1 VLLINVRIRTV
12 LLCLG
17 LVLVVLA
24 AYGNHF
30 QNGFHF
36 DDSHTILENRFI
48 QNLHNVPGFFTDA
61 GRFNPAGPVYRP
73 LVAVSLAIDF
83 RLAKGYKPFF
93 FHLSTFLWFAVQLVL
108 MVFLFRRIMDRA
120 DPHPWN
126 LWTALLAAACYGLH
140 PANAETVNYITQ
152 RSEVYSTLGVV
163 ASLLCFAAYPGQRK
177 RGWYLLPAIAAYLS
191 SAPALIFPL
200 LLLSYVFLV
209 EQEGTLGAWAENR
222 AENREK
228 WAAAFRT
235 TVPAFA
241 VTAVAALLIWIMTPA
256 ATPHGAATSPWLY
269 RATQPW
275 VALHY
280 FKTFFLPT
288 GLSADS
294 DWTPVSGPF
303 SLAAL
308 AGYLF
313 VAALLVAAVRTSRR
327 PETRPVAFGILWFFL
342 ALLPASLAPMSEV
355 TNDHR
360 MFFPFVGLVLAVFW
374 SLRLLLGSVVDPVG
388 RTPWS
393 AADAP
398 VGLSEQPGSRTRGS
412 GADEGVRPTWL
423 RATLAA
429 VVVLLAL
436 AGASTHVRNT
446 VWRTEESLWRD
457 VTVKSPNNARG
468 MMNYAMTFLNHHDY
482 GTALSY
488 LERAESLDPAYGPV
502 ESNLGVALAGLDR
515 KAEAERHF
523 QRAVELA
530 PNQAEPRV
538 FYGGWLY
545 GQGRLAESQSQLEA
559 AMRANPLSFPAREV
573 LMEVYNKEGNL
584 QAAHRLMEETVR
596 LAWGDEAARR
606 FMTELAEREKHAR
619 EVRFPDSLK
628 PEELVNLSAK
638 LCNNK
643 DYDDCLGAAQK
654 AVNLRPDYAEAYNN
668 MAAAYLAMGRWDEG
682 IAAARQAIRIK
693 PTYDAA
699 RSNLEWGLS
708 QKAKGK

>member
-1 VLLINVRIRTV
+1 MLRINVNIRTV

-24 AYGNHF
+24 AYANHF

-61 GRFNPAGPVYRP
+61 ARFNPAGPAYRP

-93 FHLSTFLWFAVQLVL
+93 FHLSTFLWFAVQLIL
-108 MVFLFRRIMDRA
+108 MFFLFRRIMDRA

-152 RSEVYSTLGVV
+152 RSELYSTLGVV

-177 RGWYLLPAIAAYLS
+177 RGWYLLPALAACLS
-191 SAPALIFPL
+191 SASALIFPL
-200 LLLSYVFLV
+200 LLLSYLFLV
-209 EQEGTLGAWAENR
+209 EQEGTLGDWAENR
-222 AENREK
+222 QK
-228 WAAAFRT
+228 WSAALRAA
-235 TVPAFA
+235 VPALA
-241 VTAVAALLIWIMTPA
+241 VTAVAALVIWIMTPA
-256 ATPHGAATSPWLY
+256 AIPRGAATSPWLY

-288 GLSADS
+288 GLSADT
-294 DWTPVSGPF
+294 DWRPVSGPF
-303 SLAAL
+303 SMAAL

-313 VAALLVAAVRTSRR
+313 VAAMLVAAFRTSRR

-342 ALLPASLAPMSEV
+342 ALLPASLTPMSEV

-360 MFFPFVGLVLAVFW
+360 MFFPFVGLALAVFW
-374 SLRLLLGSVVDPVG
+374 SLRLLLGSAAGLAAGAVVNPV
-388 RTPWS
+388 R
-393 AADAP
+393 
-398 VGLSEQPGSRTRGS
+398 
-412 GADEGVRPTWL
+412 L

-429 VVVLLAL
+429 VVVLLGL
-436 AGASTHVRNT
+436 AAVGTHIRNT

-468 MMNYAMTFLNHHDY
+468 MMNYAMTFLNRHDY
-482 GTALSY
+482 GTAVSY
-488 LERAESLDPAYGPV
+488 LERAELLDPSYGPV
-502 ESNLGVALAGLDR
+502 ESNLGVALAGLNQ

-523 QRAVELA
+523 RRALELA
-530 PNQAEPRV
+530 PNLAEPRV

-545 GQGRLAESQSQLEA
+545 GQGRLVESQAQLEA
-559 AMRANPLSFPAREV
+559 AMRANPLSFPAREA
-573 LMEVYNKEGNL
+573 LMAVYNDEGNL

-596 LAWGDEAARR
+596 LAWGAEAARR
-606 FMTELAEREKHAR
+606 FMTELIEREQHAR
-619 EVRFPDSLK
+619 DSRFPDSMK
-628 PEELVNLSAK
+628 PEELVNLSAQ
-638 LCNNK
+638 LCNKK

-654 AVNLRPDYAEAYNN
+654 ALNLRPGYAEAYNN

-682 IAAARQAIRIK
+682 IQAARQAIQIK
-693 PTYDAA
+693 PDYEAA

-708 QKAKGK
+708 QKAKAR